1 MGKLVNFMK
10 KKIISLVVLCVL
22 ALSAGVYYYIHQP
35 KNIFDEIYQETKKT
49 YRSNN
54 ILGQIEDFEIR
65 GSWPTDSDSYKYT
78 PFGTYEIKEGENN
91 YSNIRIGFN
100 FKQRRKTV
108 SVFFQ
113 KELDSKVSL
122 SLWSMYSA
130 KKQTLT
136 KTVEILIK
144 ENDSNN
150 YIEDESKVKS
160 YLQDYGITAAD
171 LESYY
176 NEIVNQKVLTD
187 WCSIYDSKF
196 SPEDYGDV
204 TVKTQWENW

>member
-1 MGKLVNFMK
+1 MQK
-10 KKIISLVVLCVL
+10 KVISLVILCVI

-54 ILGQIEDFEIR
+54 ILGQIKGFEIR
-65 GSWPTDSDSYKYT
+65 GSWPTDDSNISQA
-78 PFGTYEIKEGENN
+78 PFGEYKEDSSD
-91 YSNIRIGFN
+91 YSDITVGFN
-100 FKQRRKTV
+100 FKSNSRLSSITFEKNITSQIAIKV
-108 SVFFQ
+108 W
-113 KELDSKVSL
+113 SKYTTSNKVL
-122 SLWSMYSA
+122 
-130 KKQTLT
+130 KKYVKIVL
-136 KTVEILIK
+136 KDG
-144 ENDSNN
+144 NSNN
-150 YIEDESKVKS
+150 YIDDESKVKS

-171 LESYY
+171 LDNYY

>member
-1 MGKLVNFMK
+1 MK
-10 KKIISLVVLCVL
+10 KKIISLAILCVL
-22 ALSAGVYYYIHQP
+22 ALSAGIYYYVHQP

-49 YRSNN
+49 YRGNN
-54 ILGQIEDFEIR
+54 ILGQIDNFKIR

-78 PFGTYEIKEGENN
+78 PFGTYEIEEENN

-100 FKQRRKTV
+100 FRLTQKTV
-108 SVFFQ
+108 SISFK

-130 KKQTLT
+130 KDQTLT
-136 KTVEILIK
+136 KTIEILLK
-144 ENDSNN
+144 ENDSND
-150 YIEDESKVKS
+150 YIDNESEVKS
-160 YLQDYGITAAD
+160 YLKKYGITTKD
-171 LESYY
+171 LDGYY
-176 NEIVNQKVLTD
+176 DKIVNQKVLKD

-196 SPEDYGDV
+196 SPTDYGDV

>member
-1 MGKLVNFMK
+1 MK
-10 KKIISLVVLCVL
+10 KKIISLVILCVL

-35 KNIFDEIYQETKKT
+35 KNIFDEIYQETEKT

-54 ILGQIEDFEIR
+54 ILGQIEDFEIAEW
-65 GSWPTDSDSYKYT
+65 WPTDDPNISQT
-78 PFGTYEIKEGENN
+78 PFGTYNSEKLTDDYYYDVSID
-91 YSNIRIGFN
+91 FN
-100 FKQRRKTV
+100 FKRQYKTMLISFKKRV
-108 SVFFQ
+108 HSNTKVW
-113 KELDSKVSL
+113 LLSKYNS
-122 SLWSMYSA
+122 
-130 KKQTLT
+130 KT
-136 KTVEILIK
+136 KTLNKSIQIIL
-144 ENDSNN
+144 ENGDSNN
-150 YIEDESKVKS
+150 YVEDESKVKS

-187 WCSIYDSKF
+187 WCSIYDSQF

>member
-22 ALSAGVYYYIHQP
+22 ALSAGIYYYIHQP

-54 ILGQIEDFEIR
+54 ILGQIEDFEIAEW
-65 GSWPTDSDSYKYT
+65 WPTDDPNISQT
-78 PFGTYEIKEGENN
+78 PSGLYNESETPDG

-108 SVFFQ
+108 SVSFQ

-144 ENDSNN
+144 ENDLNN
-150 YIEDESKVKS
+150 YVKDESKVKS

-171 LESYY
+171 LDNYY

-187 WCSIYDSKF
+187 WCSIYDSQF

>member
-10 KKIISLVVLCVL
+10 KKIISLVILCVL

-35 KNIFDEIYQETKKT
+35 KNVFDEIYQETKKT
-49 YRSNN
+49 YLSNN
-54 ILGQIEDFEIR
+54 IFNQLDDVDVHKYQEY
-65 GSWPTDSDSYKYT
+65 SSDSKFY
-78 PFGTYEIKEGENN
+78 PNITYHDEVFSED
-91 YSNIRIGFN
+91 YSNVHLTFH
-100 FKQRRKTV
+100 FTQ
-108 SVFFQ
+108 
-113 KELDSKVSL
+113 D
-122 SLWSMYSA
+122 
-130 KKQTLT
+130 T
-136 KTVEILIK
+136 KTVFISFEKEITTSIRLWIFGNYSLN
-144 ENDSNN
+144 ENLFQKDVQIILENGDSNN

-187 WCSIYDSKF
+187 WCSIYDSQF

>member
-1 MGKLVNFMK
+1 MQK
-10 KKIISLVVLCVL
+10 KVISLVILCVI

-54 ILGQIEDFEIR
+54 ILGQIKGFEIR
-65 GSWPTDSDSYKYT
+65 GSWPTDDSNISQA
-78 PFGTYEIKEGENN
+78 PFGEYKEDSSD
-91 YSNIRIGFN
+91 YSDITVGFN
-100 FKQRRKTV
+100 FKSNSRLSSITFEKNITSQIAIKV
-108 SVFFQ
+108 W
-113 KELDSKVSL
+113 SKYTTSNKVL
-122 SLWSMYSA
+122 
-130 KKQTLT
+130 KKYVKIVL
-136 KTVEILIK
+136 KDG
-144 ENDSNN
+144 NSNS

-160 YLQDYGITAAD
+160 YLQDYGITAVD

-196 SPEDYGDV
+196 SPGDYGDV

>member
-1 MGKLVNFMK
+1 MK
-10 KKIISLVVLCVL
+10 KKIISLVILCVL
-22 ALSAGVYYYIHQP
+22 ALSAGIYYYIHQP

-65 GSWPTDSDSYKYT
+65 GSWPSDNKSNRYMPFGKYDSDSLPEDYS
-78 PFGTYEIKEGENN
+78 EIKV
-91 YSNIRIGFN
+91 SFN
-100 FKQRRKTV
+100 FQNDTQISSITFEKRIA
-108 SVFFQ
+108 
-113 KELDSKVSL
+113 SKVRVRV
-122 SLWSMYSA
+122 WSKYSY
-130 KKQTLT
+130 TDSVLT
-136 KTVEILIK
+136 KRVKIALEDG
-144 ENDSNN
+144 DSNN

-171 LESYY
+171 LDSYY
-176 NEIVNQKVLTD
+176 NEIVNQKILTD